1 MTMNTTNKQIN
12 SCTTGT
18 CVSESAIK
26 RPQSYRAP
34 VDVYETED
42 RYLVVADMPGVS
54 LDGIEISVEDKML
67 TIDATVEDRYLD
79 LGRVRHQEYGIADF
93 HRSFRIGSG
102 ISAEDIVADYSD
114 GVLQVTLPKVV
125 PAKARRIEVRTA

>member
-1 MTMNTTNKQIN
+1 MSTQTNTNTMKN
-12 SCTTGT
+12 
-18 CVSESAIK
+18 ESAVQCASNGTAK

-34 VDVYETED
+34 VDVYETEE
-42 RYLVVADMPGVS
+42 RYLVVADMPGVT
-54 LDGIEISVEDKML
+54 LDGIDISVEDNTL
-67 TIDATVEDRYLD
+67 TIDATVEDRYVD

-102 ISAEDIVADYSD
+102 INAEAITADYKD
-114 GVLQVTLPKVV
+114 GVLQVTLPKMV